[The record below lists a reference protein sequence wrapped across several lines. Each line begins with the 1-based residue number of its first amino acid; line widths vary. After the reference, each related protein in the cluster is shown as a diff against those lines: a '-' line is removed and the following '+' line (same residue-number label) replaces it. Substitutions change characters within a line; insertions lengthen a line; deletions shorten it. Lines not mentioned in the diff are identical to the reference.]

1 MRHEAIG
8 NRKKLKL
15 VFHALCFLFFAL
27 CVFAE
32 AQQPKKI
39 AKIGYLGPGSSA
51 TGAHLLEAFR
61 QGLRELGYVEGKTFV
76 LEVRYGE
83 TRAERLP
90 ELAREL
96 VGLKV
101 DVIVASTDVAIAA
114 VKRETQTIPIV
125 MRNSSDPVGTGLVA
139 SLARPG
145 GNVTGLSS
153 LSPELSGKR
162 LELLREAV
170 PGLSRVAF
178 LWNPDIRGAVLDY
191 NETESAAR
199 SLGLQ
204 VQSVEVLRAEDLDR
218 AFSTVTKQR
227 AQALVF
233 SAGAIG
239 FANRGQVASFAQR
252 NRLPSMYAQ
261 SEYVDAGGL
270 MSYGTNFTDLSRRA
284 ATYVD
289 KILKGTKPADLPVE
303 QPKKF
308 ELVINLK
315 TAKQIGLTIPQS
327 VLYRADKVIR

>member
-1 MRHEAIG
+1 MMKAKIG
-8 NRKKLKL
+8 VWLL
-15 VFHALCFLFFAL
+15 TTVLLTT
-27 CVFAE
+27 VSFAE

-39 AKIGYLGPGSSA
+39 AKIALLAPSTPA
-51 TGAHLLEAFR
+51 AAAHLIEAFR

-76 LEVRYGE
+76 LELRYGE
-83 TRAERLP
+83 ARFERLP

-101 DVIVASTDVAIAA
+101 DVIVTGTDVAIAA

-125 MRNSSDPVGTGLVA
+125 MGNSTDPVGTGFVA

-145 GNVTGLSS
+145 GNVTGVSS
-153 LSPELSGKR
+153 ISPELSGKR
-162 LELLREAV
+162 LELLREIV
-170 PGLSRVAF
+170 PGLSRAAF

-191 NETESAAR
+191 NETEGAAR
-199 SLGLQ
+199 SLGMQ
-204 VQSVEVLRAEDLDR
+204 VQSVEVVRAEDLDR
-218 AFSTVTKQR
+218 AFSAVTTER
-227 AQALVF
+227 AQALIMPAANPV
-233 SAGAIG
+233 G
-239 FANRGQVASFAQR
+239 FANRGQIASFAQK

-270 MSYGTNFTDLSRRA
+270 MSYGPNTTDLWRRA

-303 QPKKF
+303 RPTKF

-315 TAKQIGLTIPQS
+315 TAKQIGLTIPPN
-327 VLYRADKVIR
+327 VLARADRVIK